1 MNQDY
6 VRPKS
11 PLSLSP
17 SPPPLLRVDGGAQS
31 TRWSLT
37 VRYLTAKEERRREAS
52 ARARGYIYR
61 QYIRPISAPLSVLFL
76 LTRPAPLLT
85 LVRRRRERE
94 RERAAPFRWGK
105 TVRPYCF
112 WSRLSSYS
120 TVWHVR
126 ALRRALQRLRYE
138 LFVIRRRPAIALLP
152 FGKWQ
157 VVHCLSLLPILQ

>member
-37 VRYLTAKEERRREAS
+37 VRYLTVKGKRRREAS

-94 RERAAPFRWGK
+94 KEPLHFDEAKPSDPIVSGQG
-105 TVRPYCF
+105 
-112 WSRLSSYS
+112 SSYS

>member
-37 VRYLTAKEERRREAS
+37 VRYLTAKGERRREAS

-94 RERAAPFRWGK
+94 KEPLHFDEAKPSDPIVSGQGSLLIPLCDTCELSDARCNGSDMNFLWLEGA
-105 TVRPYCF
+105 RP
-112 WSRLSSYS
+112 SPSS
-120 TVWHVR
+120 
-126 ALRRALQRLRYE
+126 
-138 LFVIRRRPAIALLP
+138 P